1 MNERSGAQARITAAA
16 AMEQVLRAEREAE
29 AEQNRVRAEAA
40 QSVER
45 ARDEA
50 RAIVNRALE
59 RAARWQER
67 HAQALADR
75 VERMRA
81 RAAAAQGVDD
91 IDLVLLAQAVE
102 RLAAR
107 LTGGETDAAR

>member
-1 MNERSGAQARITAAA
+1 MSERNGAQARIAAA
-16 AMEQVLRAEREAE
+16 RAMEQVLRAEREAE
-29 AEQNRVRAEAA
+29 AELNRRRAEAA

-67 HAQALADR
+67 HARALAGR
-75 VERMRA
+75 VETMRA
-81 RAAAAQGVDD
+81 RAAAAQGVDG
-91 IDLVLLAQAVE
+91 IDPALLAQAVE
-102 RLAAR
+102 RLAVR
-107 LTGGETDAAR
+107 LTGDETDAAR